1 MASPKGSKGSE
12 ASVSGLRHVKHVFLD
27 LDGTLTDPREGI
39 VRCIQHALSA
49 AKNATRRYLASSSS
63 ALRFRTP
70 SAHPIGRLR

>member
-39 VRCIQHALSA
+39 VRCIQHALTSLG
-49 AKNATRRYLASSSS
+49 REERDPRYLEQ
-63 ALRFRTP
+63 F
-70 SAHPIGRLR
+70 IGPPL